1 MNLLI
6 VRRNLPSVSNIHRD
20 ASMTRS
26 PLRASGAFCLLA
38 MLITVAG
45 RSFAIEPWSEN
56 GWFWS
61 HAGKPVMLLGGS
73 DDDNLFQWPAER
85 LIPQLDRI
93 AAAGGNVVRN
103 TMSDRQDA
111 GFEVYPFLRLE
122 SGKYDLTQWNPEY
135 WERFERFLAETD
147 RRGIFIQIEIWDR
160 FDYADNTPT
169 DRDRWGKHPY
179 NPVNNINYTVKETT
193 LAKSYPD
200 HPGQNKQ
207 PFFFS
212 TPEQRNIEPLLQI
225 QQAFVNKVLDHSL
238 AHDHVLYCID
248 NETNGEEAWST
259 YWADFLHERAKRE
272 GKTIYVTEMWDD
284 WDLRA
289 DRHRRTFDHPQRYAY
304 VDISQNNHNRGE
316 KHWDNLRYVRQR
328 LSDHPRPIN
337 TTKTYGAD
345 GNKFGHTDQDAV
357 ERFWRHLLG
366 GVASARF
373 HRPDSGLG
381 INDKAVAC
389 IAAAR
394 RVEAMVSFW
403 DLSPNLELVSER
415 QANEAY
421 VAANKDQSTIVV
433 YFPAQDRDRQ
443 VKLEKLP
450 VDQAYQV
457 HWIGIDPG
465 HAGTVVSGKA
475 QSLKTGSALAPP
487 RQGNHVA
494 VLRRT
499 GT

>member
-1 MNLLI
+1 MCRFISTCNLLSTEALGNDSLTI
-6 VRRNLPSVSNIHRD
+6 R
-20 ASMTRS
+20 
-26 PLRASGAFCLLA
+26 LRPRLVGFAGLLIA
-38 MLITVAG
+38 LALATG
-45 RSFAIEPWSEN
+45 RSFAIEPWTEN
-56 GWFWS
+56 RWYWS
-61 HAGKPVMLLGGS
+61 HDGKPVMLLGGS

-103 TMSDRQDA
+103 TMSDRKDG
-111 GFEVYPFLRLE
+111 GFEVYPFLKLG

-135 WERFERFLAETD
+135 WERFKRFLTETD
-147 RRGIFIQIEIWDR
+147 RRGIFVQIELWDR

-179 NPVNNINYTVKETT
+179 NPANNINYSAEETT

-212 TPEQRNIEPLLQI
+212 TPQQRNIQPVLRI
-225 QQAFVNKVLDHSL
+225 QQAFVNKVLDISL
-238 AHDHVLYCID
+238 AHDHILYCID

-259 YWADFLHERAKRE
+259 YWVQFLHDRAKRA
-272 GKTIYVTEMWDD
+272 GKSIYATEMWDD

-316 KHWDNLRYVRQR
+316 KHWNNLLYVRQR
-328 LSDHPRPIN
+328 LADHPRPIN

-345 GNKFGHTDQDAV
+345 GNKFGHTDQDAI

-389 IAAAR
+389 ITAAR
-394 RVEAMVSFW
+394 RVEAIVPFW
-403 DLSPNLELVSER
+403 DLSPKMDLISDREE
-415 QANEAY
+415 NEAY
-421 VAANKDQSTIVV
+421 AAARPDLSTIVI
-433 YFPAQDRDRQ
+433 YFPAQNRDRQ
-443 VKLEKLP
+443 ITLDHLP
-450 VDQAYQV
+450 SDRNYQV
-457 HWIGIDPG
+457 QWIGIDLD
-465 HAGTVVSGKA
+465 HGKNISSNKA
-475 QSLKTGSALAPP
+475 EIYKTGSVLAPP
-487 RQGNHVA
+487 HGGNMAA
-494 VLRRT
+494 VLSKKQD
-499 GT
+499 